1 MVLSKTDSSYFP
13 DECFDCKSVY
23 GCLDCDS
30 CKYCMYSLGEEDNYK
45 PIDSYEITKD
55 DVIMSDTDKIQYL
68 KPNTVEIT
76 IPEGVESI
84 VINFKKAE
92 KKHV

>member
-1 MVLSKTDSSYFP
+1 MVSSKTDNSYFP

-45 PIDSYEITKD
+45 PNNSYEITKD
-55 DVIMSDTDKIQYL
+55 NDTMSDIDKIQYL

-84 VINFKKAE
+84 VINFKKME